1 MRSYSH
7 FTDRNLHCMKKTFCI
22 LLTIFFFLGL
32 SAQTKVRVY
41 GYVIDANNRG
51 IELANVFFEKT
62 TVGTTTNQ
70 NGYYELNMN
79 VKDSATIVYSMLG
92 YQTIK
97 HTIHPH
103 QKVVQISVQLPALS
117 KQMDEV
123 NIVGQRRQ
131 TSTLDMLDPTKLR
144 VMPNTSGGIESLLI
158 TFAGVSQNN
167 ELSSQYNVRGGN
179 FDENAVYVNG
189 LEVYRPLLIRAGQ
202 QEGLSFINPDM
213 VDNVAFSAGGYDAK
227 YGDKMSSVLDIQYK
241 KPTEFE
247 ASATLSLLG
256 ASAYV
261 ATAKK
266 KFTQMHGLRYKTNG
280 YLLGTLDTKGEYN
293 PSFIDYQTYMT
304 YQFNPKWELTF
315 LGNFSQNSYQFIPK
329 DRETSFGTYS
339 TGRKLSVFFEGQEQ
353 DLFRTS
359 YGALALNFKPITGMK
374 LSLLAS
380 AYYTNESETYD
391 ILGEYELSEFKVDPD
406 PAKQTGASLGVGQYQ
421 QHARNRL
428 NASVTNISHLGEYN
442 VAKHKMKWGLTLQS
456 EMISDK
462 ISEWELRDS
471 AGYSLPFS
479 DKQVNLY
486 YNMKADTVL
495 TTFRTMAFFQDTYKW
510 KTDAGSFSVTGGLR
524 ANYWTFNKELLI
536 SPRLSVSYLPHW
548 KHDFS
553 FRFATGVYYQAPF
566 YKEIR
571 DTITDALGN
580 VRIHLNNNIK
590 SPRSLHF
597 VLGGD
602 YYFRAWG
609 RPFKFTTEAYM
620 KLADRVISYSVD
632 NVRILYS
639 GKNDA
644 NSYTAGMDFKL
655 YGELVPGADSWINF
669 SLMDSKQDI
678 IGDSYVNH
686 TYDTDGKIITSSTV
700 YPGWVSTPSEQ
711 RYTFSMLFQ
720 DYLPNNPKYKMQLKF
735 IWSDGLP
742 FGPPRNVQYRT
753 AFRTPPYR
761 RVDIGASRVLVNGTD
776 KVLNKSW
783 LKHVKD
789 VWLNVEV
796 FNLLN
801 FQNVNSYYWVTDI
814 SNHQYAVP
822 NYLTGRQL
830 NLKVMVDL
838 K

>member
-1 MRSYSH
+1 
-7 FTDRNLHCMKKTFCI
+7 MKYRLLIF
-22 LLTIFFFLGL
+22 LTILFFSASLL
-32 SAQTKVRVY
+32 AQTKVRVY
-41 GYVIDANNRG
+41 GYVIDSNNHG
-51 IELANVFFEKT
+51 IELANVFFENT
-62 TVGTTTNQ
+62 TIGTTTNQ
-70 NGYYELNMN
+70 NGYYELNMS
-79 VKDSATIVYSMLG
+79 VKDSAVIVYSMLG

-97 HTIHPH
+97 HSIHPH
-103 QKVVQISVQLPALS
+103 QQVIQISVQLPALS
-117 KQMDEV
+117 KELLGANV
-123 NIVGQRRQ
+123 IGQRRQ

-144 VMPNTSGGIESLLI
+144 IMPNTSGGIESLLI
-158 TFAGVSQNN
+158 TFAGVSSSN

-213 VDNVAFSAGGYDAK
+213 VQNVAFSAGGYDAK

-247 ASATLSLLG
+247 ASASLSLLG

-261 ATAKK
+261 GTAKK
-266 KFTQMHGLRYKTNG
+266 KFTQMHGFRYKTNG

-304 YQFNPKWELTF
+304 YQFNSKLELTF
-315 LGNFSQNSYQFIPK
+315 LGNFSQNSYQFIPQ

-339 TGRKLSVFFEGQEQ
+339 TGRKLSVYFEGQEQ
-353 DLFRTS
+353 DLFRTL
-359 YGALALNFKPITGMK
+359 YGAFSLNYKPIKGMK

-380 AYYTNESETYD
+380 TFYTNESETYD
-391 ILGEYELSEFKVDPD
+391 ILGEYVLSEVKMDLDPT
-406 PAKQTGASLGVGQYQ
+406 KQTGAALGVGKYQ

-428 NASVTNISHLGEYN
+428 NASVANLSHLGEYDFEN
-442 VAKHKMKWGLTLQS
+442 HKMKWGLNIQN
-456 EMISDK
+456 EIISDK
-462 ISEWELRDS
+462 IGEWEWRDS
-471 AGYSLPFS
+471 VGYSLPFS
-479 DKQVNLY
+479 DKQLNLF

-495 TTFRTMAFFQDTYKW
+495 STWRTTAFFQDTYKW
-510 KTDAGSFSVTGGLR
+510 NSDAGAFSVTGGLR
-524 ANYWTFNKELLI
+524 ANYWTFNKELLV
-536 SPRLSVSYLPHW
+536 SPRFSLSYLPRW
-548 KHDFS
+548 KSDFS

-571 DTITDALGN
+571 DTVTDALGN
-580 VRIHLNNNIK
+580 VRIKLNNNIHAQ
-590 SPRSLHF
+590 RSLHF

-609 RPFKFTTEAYM
+609 RPFKFTTEAYA

-632 NVRILYS
+632 NVRVIYS

-644 NSYTAGMDFKL
+644 NAYTAGVDFKL
-655 YGELVPGADSWINF
+655 YGELVPGADSWINL
-669 SLMDSKQDI
+669 SLMNAKQDI
-678 IGDSYVNH
+678 IGDSYLSH
-686 TYDTDGKIITSSTV
+686 TYDSNGNVLSTSTV
-700 YPGWVSTPSEQ
+700 YPGYVSSPSEQ

-742 FGPPRNVQYRT
+742 IAAPFNSKNST
-753 AFRTPPYR
+753 AFRSLGNRAPAYR

-776 KVLNKSW
+776 KVLSKAW
-783 LKHVKD
+783 LKHVKSI
-789 VWLNVEV
+789 WLNVEV
-796 FNLLN
+796 FNLLD
-801 FQNVNSYYWVTDI
+801 FKNVNSYYWVTDI
-814 SNHQYAVP
+814 NSTQWAVP

-830 NLKVMVDL
+830 NLKLMVDL

>member
-1 MRSYSH
+1 
-7 FTDRNLHCMKKTFCI
+7 MKKFLFII
-22 LLTIFFFLGL
+22 LFVSFGFSNM
-32 SAQTKVRVY
+32 SAQSKVRVY
-41 GYVIDANNRG
+41 GYVIDSNNRG
-51 IELANVFFEKT
+51 IDLANVFFENT
-62 TVGTTTNQ
+62 TVGTSTNQ
-70 NGYYELNMN
+70 NGYYELIMD
-79 VKDSATIVYSMLG
+79 VKDSAVIVYSMLG

-103 QKVVQISVQLPALS
+103 QQVIQISVQLPALS
-117 KQMDEV
+117 KQMTEV
-123 NIVGQRRQ
+123 NVIGQRRQ

-144 VMPNTSGGIESLLI
+144 IMPNTSGGIESLLI
-158 TFAGVSQNN
+158 TFAGVSSSN

-213 VDNVAFSAGGYDAK
+213 VQNVAFSAGGYDAK
-227 YGDKMSSVLDIQYK
+227 YGDKMSSILDIQYK
-241 KPTEFE
+241 KPTDFE
-247 ASATLSLLG
+247 ASASLSLLG

-261 ATAKK
+261 GTAGK
-266 KFTQMHGLRYKTNG
+266 KFTQMHGFRYKTNG

-293 PSFIDYQTYMT
+293 PSFVDYQTYMT
-304 YQFNPKWELTF
+304 YQFNSKLELTF
-315 LGNFSQNSYQFIPK
+315 LGNFSQNSYQFIPQT
-329 DRETSFGTYS
+329 RETSFGTYS
-339 TGRKLSVFFEGQEQ
+339 TGRKLTVFFEGQEQ

-359 YGALALNFKPITGMK
+359 YGALSLNYKPLKGMK

-380 AYYTNESETYD
+380 TFYTNENETYD
-391 ILGEYELSEFKVDPD
+391 ILGEYILSEVKMDLDPT
-406 PAKQTGASLGVGQYQ
+406 KQTGAALGVGKYQ

-428 NASVTNISHLGEYN
+428 NASVTNLAHLGEYEIN
-442 VAKHKMKWGLTLQS
+442 SHKLSWGLNIQN
-456 EMISDK
+456 EIISDK
-462 ISEWELRDS
+462 ISEWEWRDS
-471 AGYSLPFS
+471 VGYSLPFS

-495 TTFRTMAFFQDTYKW
+495 STWRTTGFFQDTYKW
-510 KTDAGSFSVTGGLR
+510 KSDAGSFSVTGGLR

-536 SPRLSVSYLPHW
+536 SPRFAFSYLPHW
-548 KHDFS
+548 KSDFS

-609 RPFKFTTEAYM
+609 RPFKFTTEAYA
-620 KLADRVISYSVD
+620 KLTDRVISYTVD
-632 NVRILYS
+632 NVRIRYS

-644 NSYTAGMDFKL
+644 NAYTAGLDFKL
-655 YGELVPGADSWINF
+655 YGELVPGADSWINL
-669 SLMDSKQDI
+669 SLMNAKQDI
-678 IGDSYVNH
+678 IGDSYLTH
-686 TYDTDGKIITSSTV
+686 TYDSNGNILTTSTV
-700 YPGWVSTPSEQ
+700 YPGYLSSPSEQ

-742 FGPPRNVQYRT
+742 IAAPYSSRNST
-753 AFRTPPYR
+753 AFRALNNRAPAYR

-776 KVLNKSW
+776 KVLSKAW
-783 LKHVKD
+783 LKHVKSI
-789 VWLNVEV
+789 WLNVEV
-796 FNLLN
+796 FNLLD
-801 FQNVNSYYWVTDI
+801 FKNVNSYYWVTDI
-814 SNHQYAVP
+814 NNAQWAVP

-830 NLKVMVDL
+830 NLKVIVDL